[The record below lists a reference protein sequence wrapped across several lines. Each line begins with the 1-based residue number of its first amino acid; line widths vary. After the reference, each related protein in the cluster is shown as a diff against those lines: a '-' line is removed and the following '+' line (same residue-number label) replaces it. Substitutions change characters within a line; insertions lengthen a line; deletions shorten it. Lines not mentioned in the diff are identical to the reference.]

1 MTELSD
7 LEDDGPSPQVADAT
21 PKAKSASRSSDDKCA
36 DAKAKAK
43 SKDKAKGSGTKST
56 KKSRDMKSTK
66 PKKKPSGGGSA
77 PGPVPCADESASDP
91 ATEPESEEVSK
102 KPAMKAKAK
111 SNKVVQK
118 RSVPA
123 GTSAHAESGSSEDKP
138 LLKRPAAAPKTVAK
152 AKAKKTQ
159 ARKYW
164 YYADKKIGIKYDGHE
179 RMTVKS
185 RKGVSEEKQEEIA
198 ELCRLEFEKGA
209 ATDYIKQMA
218 ELMEAAARASLASAE
233 ASAVVPEAEV
243 KDVKDDGEMKDAD
256 SADAAAGLELG
267 FEEGE
272 EQGEEEDAE
281 DDGPVPADVD

>member
-1 MTELSD
+1 MMAKLGAMTELSD

-43 SKDKAKGSGTKST
+43 SKDKAKGSGTKSM

-152 AKAKKTQ
+152 AKAKKTVAKAKTEKTKQ

-179 RMTVKS
+179 RMTVV
-185 RKGVSEEKQEEIA
+185 VSDQFRWYSMFA
-198 ELCRLEFEKGA
+198 LRQCF
-209 ATDYIKQMA
+209 
-218 ELMEAAARASLASAE
+218 
-233 ASAVVPEAEV
+233 
-243 KDVKDDGEMKDAD
+243 
-256 SADAAAGLELG
+256 
-267 FEEGE
+267 
-272 EQGEEEDAE
+272 
-281 DDGPVPADVD
+281 